1 MPIKICAVYG
11 SSKSGKTTTV
21 VEILKELRSRGYSVS
36 TIKDVHVEHFV
47 FDVVGKDTWRHWK
60 AVAEVVG
67 LRAPDESVLMIKR
80 PVMLDELIRHITSD
94 YVVLE
99 GFRGASLPKIL
110 CATDEERVK
119 DGLQSTVF
127 CISGLVSEH
136 LSNYKGVPVI
146 NALLNAPDLVD
157 LVEHKSLEL

>member
-60 AVAEVVG
+60 AGAEVVG

-119 DGLQSTVF
+119 DALQSTVF

-146 NALLNAPDLVD
+146 NALLNAPALVD
-157 LVEHKSLEL
+157 LVERKSLEL

>member
-1 MPIKICAVYG
+1 
-11 SSKSGKTTTV
+11 
-21 VEILKELRSRGYSVS
+21 
-36 TIKDVHVEHFV
+36 
-47 FDVVGKDTWRHWK
+47 
-60 AVAEVVG
+60 
-67 LRAPDESVLMIKR
+67 MIKR

-157 LVEHKSLEL
+157 LVERKSLEL